1 MCGILGIISNEVV
14 TQKSFSKLEYLLTL
28 SETRG
33 KEASGLCVL
42 SSENFDRANIIK
54 SNLSPS
60 ELIKQKNSLVFPAIY
75 DTKILLDSESNQEYL
90 LIVRIY

>member
-42 SSENFDRANIIK
+42 SSENFDRAVCK
-54 SNLSPS
+54 W
-60 ELIKQKNSLVFPAIY
+60 Y
-75 DTKILLDSESNQEYL
+75 
-90 LIVRIY
+90 